1 MRMTSLVEKPTEPT
15 SSLASTLVY
24 IIKNSDLHYVKTVIE
39 SGKADR
45 AGDLIAYLCT
55 KEAVYGS
62 VLEGQWFD
70 IGTMEQLKRAEEWIN
85 LKNT

>member
-1 MRMTSLVEKPTEPT
+1 MEYVKQLGHPVLDESMRVISLIEKPSEPT

-24 IIKNSDLHYVKTVIE
+24 ILKNNHLHHIQTVIE

-45 AGDLIAYLCT
+45 AGDLIAYLCQ

-62 VLEGQWFD
+62 VLQ
-70 IGTMEQLKRAEEWIN
+70 
-85 LKNT
+85 